1 MVSYFFHLL
10 ILHRPLEGKFFFSGY
25 SLALM
30 YNIALQ
36 LYPLPM
42 FVYGCPHMRLLL
54 PPFRHLSV
62 AFLPCLYYLL
72 RARARRP
79 KQVVLLAV
87 R

>member
-10 ILHRPLEGKFFFSGY
+10 ILHRPLEGKFFFPGY

-42 FVYGCPHMRLLL
+42 FVYGCLHMKAAAASIPSSERGLSALPLL
-54 PPFRHLSV
+54 PFASEG
-62 AFLPCLYYLL
+62 
-72 RARARRP
+72 
-79 KQVVLLAV
+79 
-87 R
+87 